1 MKRCGRP
8 RSHLRVMQKQR
19 GMALLLVLWVIVLI
33 TVIASSFL
41 LSAGTEAMTARNMID
56 TTRARQ
62 AAEAGLHRVAYEL
75 RNPDPNTRWVGDG
88 RSYDVRLDDIE
99 LSIQLWDETGKVD
112 IGQADAALL
121 LRLFQSTGMDVQ
133 RAEALAN
140 AVIDWRD
147 PDDLM
152 TEPGGAEQRQ
162 YEQADLSY
170 GPRNRPFET
179 LSELQQVLGMDYE
192 LYLELEPAITI
203 NSYRPQPNPAF
214 APAEVLRLLPGF
226 EGMDVEAFIMLRQ
239 QAALGVPV
247 MLPDGTP
254 LIPQGGGLTY
264 TVQSRATL
272 PSGAHASFEA
282 TIQMGAG
289 GIAGRPFRVLR
300 WRDTES

>member
-1 MKRCGRP
+1 
-8 RSHLRVMQKQR
+8 
-19 GMALLLVLWVIVLI
+19 MALLLVLWVIVLI
-33 TVIASSFL
+33 AVIASSFL
-41 LSAGTEAMTARNMID
+41 LSAGTEALTARNMID

-62 AAEAGLHRVAYEL
+62 AAEAGLHRAAYEL
-75 RNPDPNTRWVGDG
+75 RNPDPLTRWAGDG
-88 RSYDVRLDDIE
+88 RSYEVEVDGILLEIRM
-99 LSIQLWDETGKVD
+99 WDETGKVD
-112 IGQADAALL
+112 IGQADAVLL
-121 LRLFQSTGMDVQ
+121 TRLFEGAGLDLQ
-133 RAEALAN
+133 RAESLAN

-147 PDDLM
+147 PDDLV

-162 YEQADLSY
+162 YEQADLPY

-192 LYLELEPAITI
+192 LYQELEPAITI
-203 NSYRPQPNPAF
+203 NSYRPLPNPAF
-214 APAEVLRLLPGF
+214 APPEVLRMLPGF
-226 EGMDVEAFIMLRQ
+226 EGMDVEAFMMLRQ
-239 QAALGVPV
+239 QAAQGVPV

-254 LIPQGGGLTY
+254 MIPQGGGLTY

>member
-1 MKRCGRP
+1 M
-8 RSHLRVMQKQR
+8 RSHLPSLPVRQH

-33 TVIASSFL
+33 SVIASSFL
-41 LSAGTEAMTARNMID
+41 LSAGTEAMTARNMLD
-56 TTRARQ
+56 NTRARQ
-62 AAEAGLHRVAYEL
+62 AAESGLHRAVYEL
-75 RNPDPNTRWVGDG
+75 RNPDPLTRWVGDG
-88 RSYDVRLDDIE
+88 RLYEVALDDIRVE
-99 LSIQLWDETGKVD
+99 IALWDETGKVD
-112 IGQADAALL
+112 IGQADATLL
-121 LRLFQSTGMDVQ
+121 TRLFEAQGIERF
-133 RAEALAN
+133 RAESLAN

-147 PDDLM
+147 PDDLV
-152 TEPGGAEQRQ
+152 TEPGGAEERQ
-162 YEQADLSY
+162 YKQADLAY

-192 LYLELEPAITI
+192 MFLELEPAITI

-214 APAEVLRLLPGF
+214 APADVLRLLPGF
-226 EGMDVEAFIMLRQ
+226 EGADVDAFVLLRQ
-239 QAALGVPV
+239 QATLGTPV

-272 PSGAHASFEA
+272 ASGAHASFEA